1 GTDAGEEPAV
11 PGSRAAPPPGTALV
25 ARIRISAD
33 AALPAARALLA
44 RRNVE
49 GVTTVLGSDPAEP
62 RPDFRGEIR
71 LFLAAAADAAA
82 VEAAARAAGE
92 IDGVVFERMAGSVE
106 DAAAPTSTGGGAEPA
121 PSGGPGAGAAVSA
134 PADAA
139 PGALVPGA
147 LRVRHVR
154 VDQRRLDELA
164 NGLGELAVVRARIE
178 ELVERADT
186 PGLRELVERA
196 GTLVEALRET
206 ALAVRMVP
214 AGEVFDRFPRLVR
227 DAARALGRDVEF
239 RMEGRDVEVD
249 RTVLD
254 AVAEPLVHLLRNAV
268 DHGVEPEAE
277 RRAAGK
283 PDRGRVTLRAMRER
297 ASLRIVVE
305 DDGAGVDAERVAARA
320 RRLGVLAPDA
330 PTPTE
335 PDELLRLL
343 CRPGLSTA
351 DEVTE
356 LSGRGVGLDAVL
368 ERVRAL
374 GGALELQTA
383 PGAGTRLSLRL
394 PATLAVAPALRVRLG
409 TEQYLVPM
417 THIEEAVELDGADV
431 ARVRG
436 QEVLRLRG
444 ETVPLLRLV
453 RVLGAPH
460 AGEQAG
466 AALVAEVGGRRRALA
481 VDELVAREQIVM
493 RGFDAPRGL
502 LPHFSGVTLL
512 ADGRPA
518 LVLDPMTVF

>member
-1 GTDAGEEPAV
+1 AAAIPGGAGEGSVAPA
-11 PGSRAAPPPGTALV
+11 GAALV

-33 AALPAARALLA
+33 AAFPAARALLA

-49 GVTTVLGSDPAEP
+49 GVARVLGAEPAEP
-62 RPDFRGEIR
+62 GPVCRGERR
-71 LFLAAAADAAA
+71 LCRGAGAERAAGA
-82 VEAAARAAGE
+82 AAARAAGE
-92 IDGVVFERMAGSVE
+92 IDGVVFERVA
-106 DAAAPTSTGGGAEPA
+106 DEPV
-121 PSGGPGAGAAVSA
+121 GAGASA
-134 PADAA
+134 AGAAGEAAGAGGA
-139 PGALVPGA
+139 PGGGPLAASPAVA
-147 LRVRHVR
+147 ASRARHVR
-154 VDQRRLDELA
+154 VDPRRLDELA

-196 GTLVEALRET
+196 GALVDALRET
-206 ALAVRMVP
+206 ALAMRMVP

-227 DAARALGRDVEF
+227 DAARALGRDVDF
-239 RMEGRDVEVD
+239 RMEGRDVEID

-268 DHGVEPEAE
+268 DHGIEPAAV

-283 PDRGRVTLRAMRER
+283 PERGRITLRALRER
-297 ASLRIVVE
+297 AGVRIVVE
-305 DDGAGVDAERVAARA
+305 DDGAGVDAERVAAKA
-320 RRLGVLAPDA
+320 RRLGVLPPDA
-330 PTPTE
+330 PTPTA

-351 DEVTE
+351 EAVTE
-356 LSGRGVGLDAVL
+356 LSGRGVGLDAVA

-374 GGALELQTA
+374 GGALELETA

-409 TEQYLVPM
+409 AEQYLVPM
-417 THIEEAVELDGADV
+417 THIAEAVELETADV

-444 ETVPLLRLV
+444 ETVPMLRLA
-453 RVLGAPH
+453 RLLGVPG
-460 AGEQAG
+460 AGDEAG
-466 AALVAEVGGRRRALA
+466 AALIAELGGRRRALV
-481 VDELVAREQIVM
+481 VDELLGREQIVM
-493 RGFDAPRGL
+493 RGFDAPRGM